1 MRSPMNGLRELVFF
15 TDRDLGRQFPAAL
28 RQAGLQIEQHDDHFG
43 PETLDEEWI
52 GEIGRR
58 GWVAVTRDARIRYSP
73 LALSVLMEFGTQLFV
88 LVGKLTTAEA
98 AETFLKWRE
107 RIAETV
113 AGERGPF
120 IAKIRRDGVHIWLRR
135 KDWTG
140 RRAGQT

>member
-1 MRSPMNGLRELVFF
+1 MNEPRELVFF
-15 TDRDLGRQFPAAL
+15 TDRDLGRQFPETLRAAGV
-28 RQAGLQIEQHDDHFG
+28 RVERHDDLFG
-43 PETLDEEWI
+43 PDTLDEEWI
-52 GEIGRR
+52 GKIGRR
-58 GWVAVTRDARIRYSP
+58 GWIAVTRDARIRYSP

-135 KDWTG
+135 KDWRSG
-140 RRAGQT
+140 RT